1 MAACEYATAN
11 TTTTTNTTY
20 TDVVT
25 KFKELN
31 KSYYSTRGCMV
42 STLNDDF
49 SKEFLE
55 KNPNLLWKEK
65 YNPYAEAVVLSAKIS
80 ITIFGKVFMVQLCR
94 PIKKVHRC
102 EYEDFFGFGGHC
114 QGFSHD
120 RIIMTFAESFDKEL
134 DIEYLLMTGTLAG
147 SGEGEGEKC
156 CTIDEQY
163 IKNVLKLLVVGGYV
177 KYWKA
182 FEEFKRWFKERG
194 FDYEI
199 ITDNTNSTNTAG
211 SMTSFVFEDYEVEK
225 GVEKKVENEVESDM
239 DMVKES

>member
-1 MAACEYATAN
+1 MAACESAAASTTITA
-11 TTTTTNTTY
+11 TTTTTTY
-20 TDVVT
+20 IDVIT
-25 KFKELN
+25 KFKKLN
-31 KSYYSTRGCMV
+31 KSYYSTRGCMI

-55 KNPNLLWKEK
+55 KNQNLVWEEK

-114 QGFSHD
+114 QGFSLD

-147 SGEGEGEKC
+147 SGEGEGEGENEKC

-182 FEEFKRWFKERG
+182 FEEFKKWFKERG

-199 ITDNTNSTNTAG
+199 ITDSSNTNNAG
-211 SMTSFVFEDYEVEK
+211 SMTSFVFEDYEV
-225 GVEKKVENEVESDM
+225 V
-239 DMVKES
+239 

>member
-31 KSYYSTRGCMV
+31 KLYYSTRGCMV

-55 KNPNLLWKEK
+55 KNPNLVWEEK
-65 YNPYAEAVVLSAKIS
+65 YNPYAEAVVLSAKINV
-80 ITIFGKVFMVQLCR
+80 TIFGKVFMVQLCR
-94 PIKKVHRC
+94 PIKQVHRC

-114 QGFSHD
+114 RGFSLD

-134 DIEYLLMTGTLAG
+134 DVEYLLMTGTLAG
-147 SGEGEGEKC
+147 SDEGEGEGEGEKC

-211 SMTSFVFEDYEVEK
+211 SMTSFVFEDYEVEYDM
-225 GVEKKVENEVESDM
+225 ENQVES

>member
-1 MAACEYATAN
+1 MAACDSIVA
-11 TTTTTNTTY
+11 TTY
-20 TDVVT
+20 TDVIT

-31 KSYYSTRGCMV
+31 KSYYSERGCMI

-49 SKEFLE
+49 SKNFLE
-55 KNPNLLWKEK
+55 KNPNLVWEEK
-65 YNPYAEAVVLSAKIS
+65 YNPYAEAVVLTTKIS
-80 ITIFGKVFMVQLCR
+80 ITIFGKVFAVKLCR
-94 PIKKVHRC
+94 PIKKVHRF

-114 QGFSHD
+114 QGFSLE

-134 DIEYLLMTGTLAG
+134 DVEYLLMTGTLAG
-147 SGEGEGEKC
+147 SGEGEGEGENEKC

-211 SMTSFVFEDYEVEK
+211 SMTSFVFEDYEVEYDM
-225 GVEKKVENEVESDM
+225 ENQVES